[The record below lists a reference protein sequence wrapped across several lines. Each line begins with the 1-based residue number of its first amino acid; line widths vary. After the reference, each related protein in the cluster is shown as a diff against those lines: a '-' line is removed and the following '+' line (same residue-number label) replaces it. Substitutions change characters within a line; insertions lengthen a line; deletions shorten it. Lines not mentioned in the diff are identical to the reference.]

1 MSNKVI
7 WELNNPNPDNSMNFE
22 TISQWWLK
30 LENREVTFA
39 QRLLPDTNRAEDIN
53 WDSQRFDETLTLTQT
68 RVGGI
73 TLYWHSPK
81 SEQERSMTP
90 TKLELDVDREQLFIY
105 SQAQQNLV
113 IRIAKPQ
120 PTYQT
125 YNLTNPKI
133 AGAKIGDRVILL
145 LQDEAQQIEVKL
157 TLDSSSIAKLQSILP
172 VSDANS
178 ISLQK
183 PDA

>member
-7 WELNNPNPDNSMNFE
+7 WELNNPNPDNSTNFE
-22 TISQWWLK
+22 TVSQWWLK
-30 LENREVTFA
+30 LENQEITFA
-39 QRLLPDTNRAEDIN
+39 QRLLPDTNRPEDIN
-53 WDSQRFDETLTLTQT
+53 WDAQRFDETLTLTQT

-81 SEQERSMTP
+81 SEKERSITP
-90 TKLELDVDREQLFIY
+90 TKLELDLDREQLYIY
-105 SQAQQNLV
+105 SKAQQNLV
-113 IRIAKPQ
+113 IRVTKPKLV
-120 PTYQT
+120 YQT
-125 YNLTNPKI
+125 YNLENPKI

-157 TLDSSSIAKLQSILP
+157 TLDSQSVAKLKSILP
-172 VSDANS
+172 PSDANS